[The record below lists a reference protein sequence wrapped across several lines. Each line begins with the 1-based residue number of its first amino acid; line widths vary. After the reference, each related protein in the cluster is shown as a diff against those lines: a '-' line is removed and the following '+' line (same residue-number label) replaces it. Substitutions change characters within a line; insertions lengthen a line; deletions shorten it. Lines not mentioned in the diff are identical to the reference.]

1 MPDIRVEQKEEGG
14 AMERKLASIQRVTEV
29 APIAGADKIE
39 LSKILGWSV
48 VVKKGEFKPGDL
60 CVYAEIDSILPPK
73 PEFEFLKDRH
83 YRIKTIKL
91 RGQISQG
98 IAFPLSILPSGVK
111 AAEGLDLT
119 ELLGVTKYLPQIP
132 AQLQGETK
140 GPRPSFVPKTD
151 EPRIQSAPGILER
164 HRGRLFYVSEKVDG
178 SSMTAYWHD
187 GVFGVCSRNLEI
199 VESAENDLWK
209 AARKWDLETKLRS
222 LDFDAAIQAEIYGM
236 GIQGNKYRLEQIAIA
251 VFTVS
256 NISERRFLEY
266 DEFTEFCRKL
276 NLPTVPILDEAFILN
291 HTVDEMIKA
300 AEGNSKL
307 NPTIPREGIVVRAL
321 QECKDQELDGRL
333 SFKVINNQFL
343 LKFDE

>member
-1 MPDIRVEQKEEGG
+1 MWGQKREDRT
-14 AMERKLASIQRVTEV
+14 MERKLASIQRVTEV
-29 APIAGADKIE
+29 TSIPGADKIE

-48 VVKKGEFKPGDL
+48 VVKKNEFKPGDL

-73 PEFEFLKDRH
+73 PEFEFLKDRN

-91 RGQISQG
+91 RGQLSQG

-111 AAEGLDLT
+111 AEEGLDLT
-119 ELLGVTKYLPQIP
+119 ELMGVTKYLPRIP

-140 GPRPSFVPKTD
+140 GPFPSFIPKTD
-151 EPRIQSAPGILER
+151 EQRIQSAPGVLER

-178 SSMTAYWHD
+178 SSVTVYRHD
-187 GVFGVCSRNLEI
+187 GAFGVCSRNLEI

-209 AARKWDLETKLRS
+209 AAKKWDLEKKLQS

-236 GIQGNKYRLEQIAIA
+236 GVQGNRYKKEQIEIA
-251 VFTVS
+251 VFTVF
-256 NISERRFLEY
+256 NISEHKFLEY
-266 DEFTEFCRKL
+266 DEFAEFCRKF
-276 NLPTVPILDEAFILN
+276 NLPTVPILDDSFILN
-291 HTVDEMIKA
+291 HSMDEMIKA

-307 NPTIPREGIVVRAL
+307 NPAIPREGIVVRSL
-321 QECKDQELDGRL
+321 QECRDQEIGRL